1 MNQENKENA
10 SIGILRDLAELPPA
24 TIISEEALAKVFSRH
39 KVSIKRAVERN
50 ELPPSIRLFGEPVW
64 TAGVIIAH
72 LEKRLAE
79 AAEEYTKTQKRLGT
93 FST

>member
-1 MNQENKENA
+1 MNQENRENTN
-10 SIGILRDLAELPPA
+10 IGIIRDLAELPLA

-64 TAGVIIAH
+64 TVGVIIAH
-72 LEKRLAE
+72 LEKRLNE
-79 AAEEYTKTQKRLGT
+79 AAEECDKTQKRLGS
-93 FST
+93 FSP